1 MSGKLLSLFTHPEF
15 VRRSQARAEREL
27 AERVVPVI
35 DLGRGRYRCRRCSL
49 DFDTGPK
56 LQLAGNPSVPAPCP
70 ECDSAPDFDTVE
82 AFLGELLDEQ

>member
-27 AERVVPVI
+27 AEQVVPVI

-49 DFDTGPK
+49 DFDAVVVPLAVSPK
-56 LQLAGNPSVPAPCP
+56 APALCP
-70 ECDSAPDFDTVE
+70 TCDGEPDFDTLE
-82 AFLGELLDEQ
+82 AFLDELLTEK